1 MRNCFVS
8 EKSGNEYWQIRI
20 YEFYR
25 SNKTDIDLVLIKL
38 IEFYEN
44 ATNRIKF
51 FEEVVIIDH
60 VKFLTYHNLNPLFS
74 ETQNA
79 EIAKI
84 IFNEDFFK
92 VYSYNFRTLFMKF
105 LKKIAKKL
113 SKL

>member
-1 MRNCFVS
+1 MRSFFIS
-8 EKSGNEYWQIRI
+8 EKNGNNNWQMIL

-44 ATNRIKF
+44 ATNRINF

-60 VKFLTYHNLNPLFS
+60 VKFLTFNNLNPYFTD
-74 ETQNA
+74 TQNS

-84 IFNEDFFK
+84 IFNEEFLE
-92 VYSYNFRTLFMKF
+92 VYSE
-105 LKKIAKKL
+105 
-113 SKL
+113 